1 MVGHLVIEFVNAG
14 NLFLGQEFA
23 VFGVI
28 LLAQVEHFPALV
40 EFLRDRLAYLFFRFV
55 AERFFVL
62 PFALFGALLLVFI
75 VVVGAQLP
83 HLLVVVAVCVDE
95 FAGCGIVE
103 GYLCGNA
110 FGPHLHPLFAV
121 GGFSVFLLGDGRS
134 LD

>member
-75 VVVGAQLP
+75 VV
-83 HLLVVVAVCVDE
+83 
-95 FAGCGIVE
+95 
-103 GYLCGNA
+103 Y
-110 FGPHLHPLFAV
+110 
-121 GGFSVFLLGDGRS
+121 FLLHIK
-134 LD
+134 LYLHKNIYNV